1 MNVSDKDITYI
12 SQQRQLADI
21 YISKS
26 GINNTNNNSLSQ
38 SFYEEIKNN
47 ALYNEYLFK
56 KFNSFTDYVDS
67 QSNINTDTGKKLDY
81 MLEYIIEGSMSDL
94 SNLNGVITKLSL
106 IRQGANMTHLITNH
120 KKKNE
125 AFAMAMSLVGFSG
138 NMAIVKSAQYTIMA
152 AWAYAES
159 LVDVRKLCL
168 GQKIELI
175 KNDSAWE
182 ISLDKLL
189 KMDWLNNTYIKDSN
203 IQSGLDY
210 NEYLRLLLMAR
221 PQKEK
226 LYRTMVAME
235 IRMEELGVASF
246 RMEDYICSAECE
258 IEFYLNKVNKV
269 YKKQLYYGYS

>member
-1 MNVSDKDITYI
+1 
-12 SQQRQLADI
+12 
-21 YISKS
+21 
-26 GINNTNNNSLSQ
+26 
-38 SFYEEIKNN
+38 
-47 ALYNEYLFK
+47 
-56 KFNSFTDYVDS
+56 
-67 QSNINTDTGKKLDY
+67 
-81 MLEYIIEGSMSDL
+81 
-94 SNLNGVITKLSL
+94 
-106 IRQGANMTHLITNH
+106 
-120 KKKNE
+120 
-125 AFAMAMSLVGFSG
+125 
-138 NMAIVKSAQYTIMA
+138 MA

>member
-1 MNVSDKDITYI
+1 
-12 SQQRQLADI
+12 
-21 YISKS
+21 
-26 GINNTNNNSLSQ
+26 
-38 SFYEEIKNN
+38 
-47 ALYNEYLFK
+47 
-56 KFNSFTDYVDS
+56 
-67 QSNINTDTGKKLDY
+67 
-81 MLEYIIEGSMSDL
+81 
-94 SNLNGVITKLSL
+94 
-106 IRQGANMTHLITNH
+106 
-120 KKKNE
+120 
-125 AFAMAMSLVGFSG
+125 
-138 NMAIVKSAQYTIMA
+138 MA

-168 GQKIELI
+168 EQKIELI